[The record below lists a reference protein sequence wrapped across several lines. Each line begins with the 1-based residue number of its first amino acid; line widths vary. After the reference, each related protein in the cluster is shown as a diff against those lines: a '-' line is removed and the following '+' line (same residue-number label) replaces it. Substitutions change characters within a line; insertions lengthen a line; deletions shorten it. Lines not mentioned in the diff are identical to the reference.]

1 MGIPR
6 DIRGLAALVG
16 VWLRAKETEIS
27 AVPWAL
33 RLGKGLYYF
42 YLHYKLQHTQNH
54 NIYTIAYQSVSHSYI
69 L

>member
-1 MGIPR
+1 
-6 DIRGLAALVG
+6 LVG

-27 AVPWAL
+27 AVTWAL

-54 NIYTIAYQSVSHSYI
+54 NIYTIAYQPVSQP
-69 L
+69 